1 MMIMFTKIKLVV
13 EEEDMFFL
21 SFSVSKLL
29 LFVGTEQKNEER
41 S

>member
-1 MMIMFTKIKLVV
+1 MIMFRKIKLVV
-13 EEEDMFFL
+13 EEDMFFL